1 MHLHKEAQLVL
12 DLVKAAGRPPFETL
26 TPAEARAASAASR
39 PMLQPD
45 PPEVAEMRDLVA
57 GTVPVRLYRGL
68 GTPPGAI
75 LPCLIYFH
83 GGGWVI
89 GDIAQ
94 YDQVCRR
101 LANLAGC
108 CVISVEYR
116 LAPEHRFPAGVEDC
130 ASATGWIIGNA
141 ASLAIDPARIAVG
154 GDSAG
159 GNLSAVMCLM
169 ARDGTLPPIGYQ
181 VLIYPAVDLTMTHPS
196 YDRITDNY
204 LLTATTMRY
213 FVDHY
218 VRSGADPLDWRVSPL
233 RAASLA
239 GVAPALVVTVAHDP
253 LCDEG
258 TDYAQ
263 RLERE
268 GVAVTHM
275 HVSDQMHAYLTMGR
289 VIRASDTLIATV
301 ATALRGAWSAGP

>member
-1 MHLHKEAQLVL
+1 MQLHKEAQFVL
-12 DLVKAAGRPPFETL
+12 DLVKAAGRLPFETL

-39 PMLQPD
+39 PVLQPD
-45 PPEVAEMRDLVA
+45 PPEVAELRDLVA

-68 GTPPGAI
+68 GAPPGAI
-75 LPCLIYFH
+75 LPCLIFFH

-101 LANLAGC
+101 LANLAAC

-116 LAPEHRFPAGVEDC
+116 LAPEHKFPAGVDDC
-130 ASATGWIIGNA
+130 ASATRWIIGNA

-169 ARDGTLPPIGYQ
+169 ARDGTLPPIAYQ

-196 YDRITDNY
+196 YDRITDTY

-233 RAASLA
+233 RAVSLA

-258 TDYAQ
+258 TDYAR

-268 GVAVTHM
+268 GGAVTHM

-301 ATALRGAWSAGP
+301 ATALQGVWSAGP